1 MVTFEWN
8 PELETG
14 NADIDDQHR
23 RLFALANELHTA
35 CDLYMGCDEQDR
47 IVDAVYTLAE
57 YVVEHFA
64 DEEALMVRCGYPEI
78 GPHRALHEY
87 LASRTL
93 RFTASSINDE
103 DVSPADLAALIV
115 DWLTVHILEEDMRF
129 VRFAS
134 KK

>member
-35 CDLYMGCDEQDR
+35 CDLYCNEQDR
-47 IVDAVYTLAE
+47 IENAVYSLVE
-57 YVVEHFA
+57 YVVQHFG
-64 DEEALMVRCGYPEI
+64 DEEALMERCRYPEI
-78 GPHRALHEY
+78 GPHRALHQH
-87 LASRTL
+87 LAGRTL
-93 RFTASSINDE
+93 RFTAGSMNGE
-103 DVSPADLAALIV
+103 DVSPDDLATLIV
-115 DWLTVHILEEDMRF
+115 EWLTGHILEEDLRF

-134 KK
+134 LG